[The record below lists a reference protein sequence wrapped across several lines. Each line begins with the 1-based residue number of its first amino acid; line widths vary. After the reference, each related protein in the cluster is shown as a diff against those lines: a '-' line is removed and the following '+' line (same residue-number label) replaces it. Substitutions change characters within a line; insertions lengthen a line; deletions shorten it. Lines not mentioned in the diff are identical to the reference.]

1 MSGITLAIDSATSRL
16 TVAVARVGASFDR
29 HVDGPRRHANEILT
43 LVDELLAEAN
53 ATVQDIE
60 HVITGDGPGSF
71 TGLRVAASV
80 AKAITWG
87 RDDVRWLTTPS
98 LLVRA
103 MSVARATDARP
114 ITVLALSDALRGEL
128 YVGCWRFEADRVQRV
143 GPSPRAIKPDALA
156 EFGTVQAAIGSIPEQ
171 LVDTVRASVGVEPI
185 TGDAALPDARN
196 LVALAGL
203 EGGVELIR
211 DRAGWQPEYGRPAE
225 AQAVWERKFGRPLPD
240 SSYHSG

>member
-1 MSGITLAIDSATSRL
+1 MSRITLAIDSATSRL
-16 TVAVARVGASFDR
+16 TVAVARGNVSVER
-29 HVDGPRRHANEILT
+29 HVDGPRRHANEILP
-43 LVDELLAEAN
+43 LVEVLLADTNAN
-53 ATVQDIE
+53 VQDIE

-71 TGLRVAASV
+71 TGLRVSTSV

-87 RDDVRWLTTPS
+87 RSDVRWSIAPS

-128 YVGCWRFEADRVQRV
+128 YAGCWRFEGDRVQRV
-143 GPSPRAIKPDALA
+143 GPTPRAIKPDALA
-156 EFGTVQAAIGSIPEQ
+156 EFGAVQAVIGSIPEQ
-171 LVDTVRASVGVEPI
+171 LRETVLATAGVEPV
-185 TGDAALPDARN
+185 TGDPALPDARH
-196 LVALAGL
+196 LIALAGI
-203 EGGVELIR
+203 EGGVESIR
-211 DRAGWQPEYGRPAE
+211 DRAAWQPAYGRPAE